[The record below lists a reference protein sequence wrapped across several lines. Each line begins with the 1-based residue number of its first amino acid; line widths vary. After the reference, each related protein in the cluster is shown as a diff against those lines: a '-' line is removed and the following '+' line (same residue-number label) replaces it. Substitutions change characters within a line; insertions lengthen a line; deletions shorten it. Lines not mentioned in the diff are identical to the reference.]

1 MICNSRNTVK
11 KSLKRFKYSTLF
23 PGDLIMNSKEQICV
37 TVDKGIKEDLA
48 KYPLTVSKL
57 VNLLLKKYLATHSP
71 LEEEI

>member
-1 MICNSRNTVK
+1 MI
-11 KSLKRFKYSTLF
+11 
-23 PGDLIMNSKEQICV
+23 SKEHICV

-71 LEEEI
+71 LIEEI